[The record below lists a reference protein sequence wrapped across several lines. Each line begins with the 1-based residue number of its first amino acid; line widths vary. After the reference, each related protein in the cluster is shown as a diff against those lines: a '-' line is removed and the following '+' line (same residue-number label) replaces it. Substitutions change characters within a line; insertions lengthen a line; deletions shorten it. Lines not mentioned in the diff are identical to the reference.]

1 MRTLVLLGAVVLC
14 SPALSQERYLSSDE
28 IRQTVVNKTVY
39 VSVYASRIVYNYKP
53 NGRFS
58 AVWGR
63 DGATQT
69 YQGAYEVTDG
79 RICHRS
85 DTTAGASPRISE
97 GCYQVVREGTRL
109 FYLSDRNERRR
120 AEIF

>member
-1 MRTLVLLGAVVLC
+1 MRALVLFGLSVLSFPVLGQETR
-14 SPALSQERYLSSDE
+14 LSVEE
-28 IRQTVVNKTVY
+28 IRKTVVNKTVY
-39 VSVYASRIVYNYKP
+39 VSAYASRIVYNYKP
-53 NGRFS
+53 DGRFS

-63 DGATQT
+63 DGGTQT
-69 YQGAYEVTDG
+69 YQGVYEVTDG
-79 RICHRS
+79 KICHKS

-97 GCYQVVREGTRL
+97 GCYAVLREGTRL